1 MTNLDWIINIE
12 DLAARVA
19 AKEGTAVAASV
30 FARYGARSVEDLNPA
45 YYSEVFS
52 DLMLIDADE

>member
-1 MTNLDWIINIE
+1 MNRKDWIINIE
-12 DLAARVA
+12 NLASRVA
-19 AKEGTAVAASV
+19 ASLGSGVAVSV
-30 FARYGARSVEDLNPA
+30 FARYGATGIEDLNPV